1 MYFFWKIFDQINFKI
16 NRAWWR
22 HQLVNNSSKVF
33 LVEIFFPNQLQIIQ
47 NVKKRS
53 LVKIQS
59 GGWSGLLNGWQ
70 NRQLVFFTFWIIWSD
85 KNLKKTV
92 ASQIWSTRWSNQ
104 SAKPTTIFF
113 MFQPKFFTKLNIWQ
127 SSNDVIMCF

>member
-1 MYFFWKIFDQINFKI
+1 MLLKLIFVLPGFFNFLVQKFLTKKISKLTVHDDVINCQIT
-16 NRAWWR
+16 
-22 HQLVNNSSKVF
+22 VF
-33 LVEIFFPNQLQIIQ
+33 LVEFFFANQLQIIQ

-59 GGWSGLLNGWQ
+59 GGWSGLPNGWQ

-92 ASQIWSTRWSNQ
+92 ASQIWSARWSNQ

-113 MFQPKFFTKLNIWQ
+113 MFPN
-127 SSNDVIMCF
+127 